1 MAVLRPGVLPSE
13 GSRCLVGRELCPAL
27 QNGSLDA
34 GMKLVIQGFGRLS
47 SRKGRR
53 SVRGVC
59 RKEERLGSCHVSAR
73 EQTCRWHRGA
83 AAAVVLGEGE
93 GCCDG
98 AAWMV
103 LQETEAGIAMGGVEH
118 YYCTAQRPHS
128 QKHNL
133 ALERRDPLRAGTN
146 AAA

>member
-34 GMKLVIQGFGRLS
+34 GMELVIQGFGRLS

-59 RKEERLGSCHVSAR
+59 RKEASKGTIRSWSINQKGPFGNASASREARFVSRQRAR
-73 EQTCRWHRGA
+73 ADVSVAPAYGGGGGGGRRRG
-83 AAAVVLGEGE
+83 VL
-93 GCCDG
+93 
-98 AAWMV
+98 
-103 LQETEAGIAMGGVEH
+103 
-118 YYCTAQRPHS
+118 
-128 QKHNL
+128 
-133 ALERRDPLRAGTN
+133 
-146 AAA
+146 